1 MEGLKEEGSS
11 QQPSYRTSLGAHQE
25 MNLEEKCMYGTI
37 ELAQQLGTL
46 AALPKDLGLTPNTY
60 MAADNHL

>member
-1 MEGLKEEGSS
+1 
-11 QQPSYRTSLGAHQE
+11 